1 MAAALLALSLG
12 LGAQDA
18 AALALGRLSVQS
30 GLGEPLRAEIDIP
43 EINAAEAD
51 SLRATLASPDAYRAS
66 GLEYHPALNGVRMSL
81 QKRPDGRSYLRV
93 TSDRPV
99 NDPFLDLVLEA
110 NWASGRTVRD
120 YTLLLD
126 PPSQRPAAAAPSVAA
141 APVVTAPVVPAAPVR
156 PQAITRPAAA
166 PVAPAAPRPPA
177 QAAAPAVRTAPSD
190 KSLTVQRGQTA
201 SKIAGDYK
209 PANVSLDQ
217 MLLALLRANPNAFVN
232 GNINRLRA
240 GAVLTVPDQNEIA
253 AVPAGTA
260 KQQLTAQSK
269 DFNDYRNKLAGVAPG
284 VQVAGADRSA
294 SGQVQTQVEDKKPAA
309 AASDKLTLS
318 KNATVQGGTEDK
330 IAQDARAKDASTRIA
345 ELSKNINELNRIGA
359 ASGGAASP
367 AGAAASAAAAG
378 AGVTVTVAPA
388 PAAPASAAPATPAT
402 PAAPAASAA
411 SAPAAAP
418 AATVPAAEA
427 SAPAAAPAPVAA
439 APAPIPAPAPAA
451 PVEEPSF
458 LDSLLDNKPM
468 LGLLGALAVALAG
481 LGIYARSRRT
491 KQNAGVDSS
500 FLESRLQPDS
510 FFGASGGQRV
520 DTSGNSSTGNASLNY
535 THSQLDAGGDV
546 DPVAEADVYL
556 AYGRDLQA
564 EEILKEALRNNPS
577 RFAIHAKLAEIYAK
591 RQDLPALQGLGKELK
606 RLSGGEGPEWD
617 RVAQLGRSLD
627 PANAMYQASPQR
639 HSGFGTL
646 AGAAAVGAA
655 VAGAAAVGAAEDAP
669 PSSKFGSL
677 DLDLD
682 LDLEPAAAPVATASR
697 PMDLD
702 FLPSAAA
709 PLADSNELLV
719 PRTPDTAPQ
728 PLDMAKAPT
737 GTLDLSSVDDLE
749 FTLVNN
755 SDMGPLNTNPVP
767 LSPATIPA
775 TMSPHTIP
783 ASMDGLD
790 APNSGMIDFDMGSI
804 SLDLNDPV
812 DSSAVPLAEAAE
824 GSGDNPLATKL
835 ALAQEFSAIGDTEGA
850 RALCEEVIAEASGS
864 LKTRAQRLLAEL
876 G

>member
-318 KNATVQGGTEDK
+318 KNATVQGGAEDK

-367 AGAAASAAAAG
+367 AGAATSAAAAG
-378 AGVTVTVAPA
+378 AGVTVTVAP
-388 PAAPASAAPATPAT
+388 PPDAPASAAPAAT
-402 PAAPAASAA
+402 AA
-411 SAPAAAP
+411 SAPAA
-418 AATVPAAEA
+418 
-427 SAPAAAPAPVAA
+427 
-439 APAPIPAPAPAA
+439 
-451 PVEEPSF
+451 
-458 LDSLLDNKPM
+458 
-468 LGLLGALAVALAG
+468 
-481 LGIYARSRRT
+481 
-491 KQNAGVDSS
+491 
-500 FLESRLQPDS
+500 
-510 FFGASGGQRV
+510 
-520 DTSGNSSTGNASLNY
+520 
-535 THSQLDAGGDV
+535 
-546 DPVAEADVYL
+546 
-556 AYGRDLQA
+556 
-564 EEILKEALRNNPS
+564 
-577 RFAIHAKLAEIYAK
+577 
-591 RQDLPALQGLGKELK
+591 LK
-606 RLSGGEGPEWD
+606 RFLS
-617 RVAQLGRSLD
+617 
-627 PANAMYQASPQR
+627 M
-639 HSGFGTL
+639 T
-646 AGAAAVGAA
+646 
-655 VAGAAAVGAAEDAP
+655 
-669 PSSKFGSL
+669 
-677 DLDLD
+677 
-682 LDLEPAAAPVATASR
+682 
-697 PMDLD
+697 
-702 FLPSAAA
+702 
-709 PLADSNELLV
+709 
-719 PRTPDTAPQ
+719 
-728 PLDMAKAPT
+728 
-737 GTLDLSSVDDLE
+737 
-749 FTLVNN
+749 
-755 SDMGPLNTNPVP
+755 
-767 LSPATIPA
+767 
-775 TMSPHTIP
+775 
-783 ASMDGLD
+783 
-790 APNSGMIDFDMGSI
+790 
-804 SLDLNDPV
+804 
-812 DSSAVPLAEAAE
+812 
-824 GSGDNPLATKL
+824 
-835 ALAQEFSAIGDTEGA
+835 
-850 RALCEEVIAEASGS
+850 
-864 LKTRAQRLLAEL
+864 
-876 G
+876 

>member
-240 GAVLTVPDQNEIA
+240 GAVLTVPDQSEIA

-367 AGAAASAAAAG
+367 AGAATSAAAAG
-378 AGVTVTVAPA
+378 AGVTVTVAP
-388 PAAPASAAPATPAT
+388 PPDAPASAAPAAT
-402 PAAPAASAA
+402 AA
-411 SAPAAAP
+411 SAPAAP
-418 AATVPAAEA
+418 AAAVPAAEA

-439 APAPIPAPAPAA
+439 APAPMPAPAPAA

-767 LSPATIPA
+767 LSPPTIPA

>member
-240 GAVLTVPDQNEIA
+240 GAVLTVPDQNDIA

-367 AGAAASAAAAG
+367 AGAATSAAAAG
-378 AGVTVTVAPA
+378 AGVTVTVAP
-388 PAAPASAAPATPAT
+388 PPDAPASAAPAAT
-402 PAAPAASAA
+402 AA
-411 SAPAAAP
+411 SAPAAP
-418 AATVPAAEA
+418 AAAVPAAEA

-439 APAPIPAPAPAA
+439 APAPMPAPAPAA

-468 LGLLGALAVALAG
+468 LGLLDALAVALAG

-655 VAGAAAVGAAEDAP
+655 VAGAAAVGAAEDTP

-682 LDLEPAAAPVATASR
+682 LEPAAAPVAAASR

-702 FLPSAAA
+702 ALHSAAA

-767 LSPATIPA
+767 LSPPTIPA

>member
-51 SLRATLASPDAYRAS
+51 SLRATLASPEAYRAS

-378 AGVTVTVAPA
+378 AGVTVTVAP
-388 PAAPASAAPATPAT
+388 PPDAPASAAPAAT
-402 PAAPAASAA
+402 AA
-411 SAPAAAP
+411 SAPAAP
-418 AATVPAAEA
+418 AAAVPAAEA

-767 LSPATIPA
+767 LSPPTIPA

>member
-43 EINAAEAD
+43 EINAAQAD
-51 SLRATLASPDAYRAS
+51 SLRATLASPEAYRAS

-240 GAVLTVPDQNEIA
+240 GAVLTVPDQSEIA

-378 AGVTVTVAPA
+378 AGVTVTVAP
-388 PAAPASAAPATPAT
+388 PPDAPASAAPAAT
-402 PAAPAASAA
+402 AA
-411 SAPAAAP
+411 SAPAAP
-418 AATVPAAEA
+418 AAAVPAAEA

-439 APAPIPAPAPAA
+439 APAPMPAPAPAA

-767 LSPATIPA
+767 LSPPTIPA

>member
-156 PQAITRPAAA
+156 AQAITRPAAA

-209 PANVSLDQ
+209 QANVSLDQ

-378 AGVTVTVAPA
+378 AGVTVTVAP
-388 PAAPASAAPATPAT
+388 PPDAPASAAPAAT
-402 PAAPAASAA
+402 AA
-411 SAPAAAP
+411 SAPAAP
-418 AATVPAAEA
+418 AAAVPAAEA

-439 APAPIPAPAPAA
+439 APAPMPAPAPAA

-767 LSPATIPA
+767 LSPPTIPA

-790 APNSGMIDFDMGSI
+790 APNSSMIDFDMGSI
-804 SLDLNDPV
+804 
-812 DSSAVPLAEAAE
+812 
-824 GSGDNPLATKL
+824 
-835 ALAQEFSAIGDTEGA
+835 
-850 RALCEEVIAEASGS
+850 
-864 LKTRAQRLLAEL
+864 
-876 G
+876 

>member
-51 SLRATLASPDAYRAS
+51 SLRATLASPEAYRAS

-177 QAAAPAVRTAPSD
+177 QAAAPAVRTAPAD

-240 GAVLTVPDQNEIA
+240 GAVLTVPDQNDIA

-318 KNATVQGGTEDK
+318 KNATVQGGAEDK

-367 AGAAASAAAAG
+367 AGAATSAAAAG
-378 AGVTVTVAPA
+378 AGVTVTVAP
-388 PAAPASAAPATPAT
+388 PPDAPASAAPAAT
-402 PAAPAASAA
+402 AA
-411 SAPAAAP
+411 SAPAAP
-418 AATVPAAEA
+418 AAAVPAAEA

-439 APAPIPAPAPAA
+439 APAPMPAPAPAA

-767 LSPATIPA
+767 LSPPTIPA

>member
-51 SLRATLASPDAYRAS
+51 SLRATLASPEAYRAS

-439 APAPIPAPAPAA
+439 APAPMPAPAPAA

-767 LSPATIPA
+767 LSPPTIPA

>member
-51 SLRATLASPDAYRAS
+51 SLRATLASPEAYRAS

-240 GAVLTVPDQNEIA
+240 GAVLTVPDQNDIA

-367 AGAAASAAAAG
+367 AGAATSAAAAG
-378 AGVTVTVAPA
+378 AGVTVTVAP
-388 PAAPASAAPATPAT
+388 PPDAPASAAPAAT
-402 PAAPAASAA
+402 AA
-411 SAPAAAP
+411 SAPAATP
-418 AATVPAAEA
+418 AAAVPAAGA

-439 APAPIPAPAPAA
+439 APAPMPAPAPAA

-577 RFAIHAKLAEIYAK
+577 RFAIDAKLAEIYAK

-755 SDMGPLNTNPVP
+755 SDMGPLNTNPAP

-775 TMSPHTIP
+775 PMSPHTIP

>member
-51 SLRATLASPDAYRAS
+51 SLRATLASPEAYRAS

-126 PPSQRPAAAAPSVAA
+126 PPSQRPTAAAPSVAV
-141 APVVTAPVVPAAPVR
+141 APVETAPVVPAAPVR
-156 PQAITRPAAA
+156 PQAITRPAPA

-177 QAAAPAVRTAPSD
+177 QAVAPAVRTAPSD

-240 GAVLTVPDQNEIA
+240 GAVLTVPDQNDIA

-367 AGAAASAAAAG
+367 AGAATSAAAAG
-378 AGVTVTVAPA
+378 AGVTVTVAP
-388 PAAPASAAPATPAT
+388 PPDAPASAAPAAT
-402 PAAPAASAA
+402 AA
-411 SAPAAAP
+411 SAPAAP
-418 AATVPAAEA
+418 AAAVPAAEA

-439 APAPIPAPAPAA
+439 APAPMPAPAPAA

-767 LSPATIPA
+767 LSPPTIPA

>member
-51 SLRATLASPDAYRAS
+51 SLRATLASPEAYRAS

-240 GAVLTVPDQNEIA
+240 GAVLTVPDQSEIA

-378 AGVTVTVAPA
+378 AGVTVTVAP
-388 PAAPASAAPATPAT
+388 PPDAPASAAPAAT
-402 PAAPAASAA
+402 AA
-411 SAPAAAP
+411 SAPAAP
-418 AATVPAAEA
+418 AAAVPAAEA

-439 APAPIPAPAPAA
+439 APAPMPAPAPAA

>member
-51 SLRATLASPDAYRAS
+51 SLRATLASPEAYRAS

-378 AGVTVTVAPA
+378 AGVTVTVAP
-388 PAAPASAAPATPAT
+388 PPDAPASAAPAAT
-402 PAAPAASAA
+402 AA
-411 SAPAAAP
+411 SAPAAP
-418 AATVPAAEA
+418 AAAVPAAEA

-439 APAPIPAPAPAA
+439 APAPMPAPAPAA

-655 VAGAAAVGAAEDAP
+655 VAGAAAVGATEDAP

-749 FTLVNN
+749 VTLVNN

>member
-51 SLRATLASPDAYRAS
+51 SLRATLASPEAYRAS

-318 KNATVQGGTEDK
+318 KKATVQGGTEDK

-367 AGAAASAAAAG
+367 AGAATSAAAAG
-378 AGVTVTVAPA
+378 AGVTVTVAP
-388 PAAPASAAPATPAT
+388 PPDAPASAAPAAT
-402 PAAPAASAA
+402 AA
-411 SAPAAAP
+411 SAPAAP
-418 AATVPAAEA
+418 AAAGPAAEA

-439 APAPIPAPAPAA
+439 APAPMPAPAPAA

>member
-51 SLRATLASPDAYRAS
+51 SLRATLASPEAYRAS

-240 GAVLTVPDQNEIA
+240 GAVLTVPGQNEIA

-378 AGVTVTVAPA
+378 AGVTVTVAP
-388 PAAPASAAPATPAT
+388 PPDAPASAAPAAT
-402 PAAPAASAA
+402 AA
-411 SAPAAAP
+411 SAPAAP
-418 AATVPAAEA
+418 AAAVPAAEA

-439 APAPIPAPAPAA
+439 APAPMPAPAPAA

-767 LSPATIPA
+767 LSPPTIPA

>member
-240 GAVLTVPDQNEIA
+240 GAVLTVPDQSEIA

-318 KNATVQGGTEDK
+318 KNATVQGGAEDK

-378 AGVTVTVAPA
+378 AGVTVTVAP
-388 PAAPASAAPATPAT
+388 PPDAPASAT
-402 PAAPAASAA
+402 PAATAA
-411 SAPAAAP
+411 SAPAAP
-418 AATVPAAEA
+418 AAAVPAAGA

-439 APAPIPAPAPAA
+439 APAPMPAPAPAA

-755 SDMGPLNTNPVP
+755 SDMGPLNTNPAP

-775 TMSPHTIP
+775 PMSPHTIP

>member
-240 GAVLTVPDQNEIA
+240 GAVLTVPDQNDIA

-378 AGVTVTVAPA
+378 AGVTVTVAP
-388 PAAPASAAPATPAT
+388 PPDAPASAAPAAT
-402 PAAPAASAA
+402 AA
-411 SAPAAAP
+411 SAPAAP
-418 AATVPAAEA
+418 AAAVPAAEA

-439 APAPIPAPAPAA
+439 APAPMPAPAPAA

-767 LSPATIPA
+767 LSPPTIPA

>member
-126 PPSQRPAAAAPSVAA
+126 PPSQRPAATAAAPSVAS
-141 APVVTAPVVPAAPVR
+141 APVVTAPVVPMAPTR
-156 PQAITRPAAA
+156 PQAISRPAPA
-166 PVAPAAPRPPA
+166 PAAAPRPPA
-177 QAAAPAVRTAPSD
+177 QAAVPAVRPAPSD

-217 MLLALLRANPNAFVN
+217 MLLALLRANPDAFIN

-240 GAVLTVPDQNEIA
+240 GAVLTVPDQNDIA
-253 AVPAGTA
+253 AVPAGAA
-260 KQQLTAQSK
+260 KQQITAQSK
-269 DFNDYRNKLAGVAPG
+269 DFNDYRGKLAGVAPG

-318 KNATVQGGTEDK
+318 KNATVQGGAEDK
-330 IAQDARAKDASTRIA
+330 IAQEARAKDASTRIA

-378 AGVTVTVAPA
+378 TGVAVTAAPA
-388 PAAPASAAPATPAT
+388 PEASASAAPA
-402 PAAPAASAA
+402 AAAA
-411 SAPAAAP
+411 SAPAAIP
-418 AATVPAAEA
+418 ATEA

-439 APAPIPAPAPAA
+439 APAPMPAPAPAA
-451 PVEEPSF
+451 PVEEPGF
-458 LDSLLDNKPM
+458 LDSLIDNKPM

-520 DTSGNSSTGNASLNY
+520 DTSGNSTTGNASLNY
-535 THSQLDAGGDV
+535 THSQLDTGGDV

-627 PANAMYQASPQR
+627 PANALYQAPKPL

-646 AGAAAVGAA
+646 AGAA
-655 VAGAAAVGAAEDAP
+655 VAGAAAGLADEPP

-682 LDLEPAAAPVATASR
+682 LDLEPAAAPAATASR

-702 FLPSAAA
+702 FLPAAAA

-719 PRTPDTAPQ
+719 PRTPNTAPQ
-728 PLDMAKAPT
+728 PLDLAKAPT

-749 FTLVNN
+749 FTLVNH
-755 SDMGPLNTNPVP
+755 SDMGPLSTNPAP
-767 LSPATIPA
+767 LS
-775 TMSPHTIP
+775 SPTVP
-783 ASMDGLD
+783 ASIQAAE
-790 APNSGMIDFDMGSI
+790 APDSGMIDFDMGSI

-812 DSSAVPLAEAAE
+812 DSSAVPLAAAAE
-824 GSGDNPLATKL
+824 GSAENPLATKL

>member
-260 KQQLTAQSK
+260 KQQVTAQSK

-367 AGAAASAAAAG
+367 AGAATSAAAAG
-378 AGVTVTVAPA
+378 AGVTVTVAP
-388 PAAPASAAPATPAT
+388 PPDAPASAAPAAT
-402 PAAPAASAA
+402 AA
-411 SAPAAAP
+411 SAPAAP
-418 AATVPAAEA
+418 AAAVPAAEA

-439 APAPIPAPAPAA
+439 APAPMPAPAPAA
-451 PVEEPSF
+451 PFEEPSF

-767 LSPATIPA
+767 LSPPTIPA

>member
-1 MAAALLALSLG
+1 MAAALLALSMG

-240 GAVLTVPDQNEIA
+240 GAVLTVPDQSEIA

-378 AGVTVTVAPA
+378 AGVTVTVAP
-388 PAAPASAAPATPAT
+388 PPDAPASAAPAAT
-402 PAAPAASAA
+402 AA
-411 SAPAAAP
+411 SAPAAP
-418 AATVPAAEA
+418 AAAVPAAEA

-439 APAPIPAPAPAA
+439 APAPMPAPAPAA

-767 LSPATIPA
+767 LSPPTIPA